1 MLSRGGSGRSSRR
14 QHGRQSRGAR
24 DQRSGVCLL
33 RAPGS
38 KELCFRNNCV
48 SERAPRATEDKANEN
63 KSISTKGRCSK
74 IRFLLHPPGL
84 VRATRAGFCAHVAL
98 KKRALYTLHLR
109 LPDGR
114 LILFW
119 VLVLVGACQSG
130 TVWAGLCLIHHHHK
144 KTSASR
150 NASFTTVALLCQS
163 AGFFCLLSLA
173 AGRSALRIRVWWAC
187 PRRRPRCIKR
197 VN

>member
-1 MLSRGGSGRSSRR
+1 M
-14 QHGRQSRGAR
+14 GAR
-24 DQRSGVCLL
+24 AGEPGTSGAECAFY
-33 RAPGS
+33 APPAV
-38 KELCFRNNCV
+38 KNCV
-48 SERAPRATEDKANEN
+48 SE
-63 KSISTKGRCSK
+63 I
-74 IRFLLHPPGL
+74 IVFLSAHLARPKTRRMKTNPYQPKVGVLKFGFFYTPPGL

-187 PRRRPRCIKR
+187 PRRRPCCIKR